1 MKVATCEIILFWC
14 IKIIQYKLVP
24 SFTKC
29 LPIILK
35 FTHLGEH
42 TLSNQEDPCYFLAD
56 KEIYKSINT
65 RVNFILNETVY
76 LPMVNMQ
83 RWHHPL
89 KWGEISLNSKSTF

>member
-65 RVNFILNETVY
+65 RVKLHFE
-76 LPMVNMQ
+76 
-83 RWHHPL
+83 WD
-89 KWGEISLNSKSTF
+89 SLSSNGKYAKMTSSFKMGGNKPEF